1 MRLIDDSPTPA
12 TMAHAPARNLAATA
26 DPDTELGHTAAD
38 GSSTPTELAS
48 ALAAAREL
56 LARTVEAVNP
66 GTPRCDLFAHVTQYR
81 ARLAGLVAACQATAS
96 GDGA

>member
-1 MRLIDDSPTPA
+1 MQLINDWPTPA
-12 TMAHAPARNLAATA
+12 TMAHSPAKDGAAIA
-26 DPDTELGHTAAD
+26 GPGTEPGHTAAD
-38 GSSTPTELAS
+38 GSSAPTELAS

-56 LARTVEAVNP
+56 LAKTVEAVNP
-66 GTPRCDLFAHVTQYR
+66 GTPRRDLFAQVTQYR

>member
-1 MRLIDDSPTPA
+1 MRLINDGPTPA
-12 TMAHAPARNLAATA
+12 TMAYAPARDGAAMA
-26 DPDTELGHTAAD
+26 DPGTERDHTAAD
-38 GSSTPTELAS
+38 GSGTPTELAS

-66 GTPRCDLFAHVTQYR
+66 STPRRDLFAHVTQYR
-81 ARLAGLVAACQATAS
+81 ARLAGLVAACQTTAS